1 MLLIILQIL
10 QNEYF
15 DDDEDDYNM
24 ADDNDGMH
32 FVFHI
37 FPSLYLIGR
46 QFFDIWWRFNI
57 VLRFWLFLLTLITF

>member
-32 FVFHI
+32 FVSHN
-37 FPSLYLIGR
+37 FPSLHLIGS
-46 QFFDIWWRFNI
+46 
-57 VLRFWLFLLTLITF
+57 